1 MAAMTCALTNEPNK
15 KAKRLAMAIRG
26 VKPKTK
32 LKAFCPCQKGAA
44 GKMMAMVDKAIKA
57 MLTIN
62 AKTIIKRA

>member
-1 MAAMTCALTNEPNK
+1 
-15 KAKRLAMAIRG
+15 MAIRG